1 MKKALKLLLVLVTM
15 CVVATSCTTAKLNTE
30 KLRTMYEKRINKT
43 SILNKLFFNDH
54 KKKKV
59 IYENIEIFMNED
71 EVKRE
76 FDVIAFGRYTP
87 IQSPLGILRP
97 ESRSLEHNLFYK
109 AAKMAYDNKCD
120 AAIIDSKNDF
130 RIIRYK

>member
-1 MKKALKLLLVLVTM
+1 MKKALKLLVVVITM
-15 CVVATSCTTAKLNTE
+15 CVAATSCTTAKLNTG

-54 KKKKV
+54 KKKRI
-59 IYENIEIFMNED
+59 IYEDIEIFMNEN
-71 EVKRE
+71 EVNKE

-87 IQSPLGILRP
+87 IQSPLGLLRP

-130 RIIRYK
+130 RIIRYR

>member
-1 MKKALKLLLVLVTM
+1 
-15 CVVATSCTTAKLNTE
+15 
-30 KLRTMYEKRINKT
+30 MYEKRINNT

-59 IYENIEIFMNED
+59 VYENIEIFMNED
-71 EVKRE
+71 EVKRDFE
-76 FDVIAFGRYTP
+76 VIAYGRYTP

-109 AAKMAYDNKCD
+109 AAKMANDNKCN
-120 AAIIDSKNDF
+120 AVIIDTKNDF

>member
-1 MKKALKLLLVLVTM
+1 MKKSLSLFLVLITM
-15 CVVATSCTTAKLNTE
+15 CIASTSCTTAKLNTE

-54 KKKKV
+54 KKKKI

-71 EVKRE
+71 DVKRE

-87 IQSPLGILRP
+87 IQSPFGLLRP

-109 AAKMAYDNKCD
+109 AAKMAYDNKCN
-120 AAIIDSKNDF
+120 AAIIDNKNDF

>member
-15 CVVATSCTTAKLNTE
+15 CVAATSCTTAKLNTE

-43 SILNKLFFNDH
+43 SILNKMFFNDH

-87 IQSPLGILRP
+87 IQSPLAILRP